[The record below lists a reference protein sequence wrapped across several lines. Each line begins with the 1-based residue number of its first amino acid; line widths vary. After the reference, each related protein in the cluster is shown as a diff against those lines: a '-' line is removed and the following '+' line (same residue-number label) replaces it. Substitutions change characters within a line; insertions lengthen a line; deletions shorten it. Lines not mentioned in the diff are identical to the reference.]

1 MKRPLVLGCVVAAVA
16 LATAGLLPGLIGPYF
31 MRLVIF
37 SLIYAL
43 LALSLNLT
51 LGFRGELSL
60 GHQTFF
66 GVGAYAAAILATNYE
81 WPLLLLLPV
90 TAACA
95 AITAFGIGLVAL
107 RMRGP
112 YFAIVTLSFGVIAQ
126 ILAVNLVDLTNGPMG
141 ISGIGATPS
150 SFLGFAVPWR
160 SDIVCY
166 GMLVVLVF
174 LSGLVTFAL
183 RESKFGRAWRALR
196 DHEDLAAA
204 IGIPDF
210 RMDLL
215 ALVISA
221 AMAGVA
227 GGVYA
232 FYTSVVAPDDVF
244 SFAIVIAMLIPV
256 VLGGRGTIVGPD
268 RRRLHLC
275 LCTRIFA
282 DRAGLAVADLRAAPG
297 GARHSRA
304 GRAGR
309 AGVAGAGEV
318 ARTLPVEC
326 ECGGGQGM
334 SPPVAALLSVQY
346 LSVQFGGLIAVGE
359 VSFDISEGEIVS
371 LIGPNG
377 AGKTTTVN
385 ASHRFRPTDRRLGS
399 LRPRGNRRA
408 AAGTGRCRW
417 ARAHVSER
425 GDVCEHDG
433 CREFSQPGALLPSAP
448 ASGRRCFAARP
459 LCVGARYPQTR
470 RRTRRSAWAS
480 AAGAMRPRAIFPM
493 ASSACSASASR

>member
-1 MKRPLVLGCVVAAVA
+1 MNRPLVLGCVVAVAA
-16 LATAGLLPGLIGPYF
+16 LAAGCVLPSLIGPYF

-66 GVGAYAAAILATNYE
+66 GVGAYAAAILATTYE

-90 TAACA
+90 AAACA
-95 AITAFGIGLVAL
+95 AITAFAIGLVAL

-141 ISGIGATPS
+141 ISGIGAKPS
-150 SFLGFAVPWR
+150 SYLGFTVPWR

-174 LSGLVTFAL
+174 LSGLITFAL

-227 GGVYA
+227 GAVYA

-256 VLGGRGTIVGPD
+256 VLGGRGTIVGPIVGAFIYAFAPEYLRIAQD
-268 RRRLHLC
+268 WRLP
-275 LCTRIFA
+275 IF
-282 DRAGLAVADLRAAPG
+282 GLLLVLLVILAPEGLVVLALRAPEKLRARFRQ
-297 GARHSRA
+297 GAA
-304 GRAGR
+304 E
-309 AGVAGAGEV
+309 AGE
-318 ARTLPVEC
+318 
-326 ECGGGQGM
+326 
-334 SPPVAALLSVQY
+334 
-346 LSVQFGGLIAVGE
+346 
-359 VSFDISEGEIVS
+359 
-371 LIGPNG
+371 
-377 AGKTTTVN
+377 
-385 ASHRFRPTDRRLGS
+385 
-399 LRPRGNRRA
+399 
-408 AAGTGRCRW
+408 
-417 ARAHVSER
+417 
-425 GDVCEHDG
+425 
-433 CREFSQPGALLPSAP
+433 
-448 ASGRRCFAARP
+448 
-459 LCVGARYPQTR
+459 
-470 RRTRRSAWAS
+470 
-480 AAGAMRPRAIFPM
+480 
-493 ASSACSASASR
+493 

>member
-1 MKRPLVLGCVVAAVA
+1 MKHPVFLACVVAAVA
-16 LATAGLLPGLIGPYF
+16 LAAGGVLPGLIGAYF

-66 GVGAYAAAILATNYE
+66 GVGAYAAAILATTYE
-81 WPLLLLLPV
+81 LPLLLLLPV

-95 AITAFGIGLVAL
+95 AIVAFGIGLVAL

-141 ISGIGATPS
+141 ISGIGAAPTS
-150 SFLGFAVPWR
+150 LLGFAVPFG
-160 SDIVCY
+160 SEVVCY

-256 VLGGRGTIVGPD
+256 VLGGRGTIIGPIIGAFIYTFAPEYLRIAQD
-268 RRRLHLC
+268 WRLPIFGLLLVVLVILAPEGLIVLAIRAPEKIRGLFRRQGAH
-275 LCTRIFA
+275 A
-282 DRAGLAVADLRAAPG
+282 D
-297 GARHSRA
+297 
-304 GRAGR
+304 
-309 AGVAGAGEV
+309 GAG
-318 ARTLPVEC
+318 
-326 ECGGGQGM
+326 
-334 SPPVAALLSVQY
+334 
-346 LSVQFGGLIAVGE
+346 
-359 VSFDISEGEIVS
+359 
-371 LIGPNG
+371 PN
-377 AGKTTTVN
+377 
-385 ASHRFRPTDRRLGS
+385 
-399 LRPRGNRRA
+399 
-408 AAGTGRCRW
+408 
-417 ARAHVSER
+417 
-425 GDVCEHDG
+425 
-433 CREFSQPGALLPSAP
+433 Q
-448 ASGRRCFAARP
+448 
-459 LCVGARYPQTR
+459 
-470 RRTRRSAWAS
+470 
-480 AAGAMRPRAIFPM
+480 
-493 ASSACSASASR
+493 

>member
-66 GVGAYAAAILATNYE
+66 GVGAYAAAILAANYE

-150 SFLGFAVPWR
+150 SFFGFAVPWR
-160 SDIVCY
+160 SDVVCY

-256 VLGGRGTIVGPD
+256 VLGGRGTIVGPIVGAFIYAFAPEYLRIAQD
-268 RRRLHLC
+268 WRLP
-275 LCTRIFA
+275 IFGVLLVVLVILA
-282 DRAGLAVADLRAAPG
+282 PEGLVVLALRAPEKL
-297 GARHSRA
+297 RA
-304 GRAGR
+304 
-309 AGVAGAGEV
+309 
-318 ARTLPVEC
+318 
-326 ECGGGQGM
+326 
-334 SPPVAALLSVQY
+334 
-346 LSVQFGGLIAVGE
+346 
-359 VSFDISEGEIVS
+359 
-371 LIGPNG
+371 
-377 AGKTTTVN
+377 
-385 ASHRFRPTDRRLGS
+385 RFRS
-399 LRPRGNRRA
+399 N
-408 AAGTGRCRW
+408 
-417 ARAHVSER
+417 
-425 GDVCEHDG
+425 
-433 CREFSQPGALLPSAP
+433 
-448 ASGRRCFAARP
+448 
-459 LCVGARYPQTR
+459 
-470 RRTRRSAWAS
+470 AS
-480 AAGAMRPRAIFPM
+480 AAEAKE
-493 ASSACSASASR
+493 

>member
-1 MKRPLVLGCVVAAVA
+1 MSRPLVLACVVAAVA
-16 LATAGLLPGLIGPYF
+16 LAAGGALPNVIGPYF

-66 GVGAYAAAILATNYE
+66 GVGAYAAAILATTYE
-81 WPLLLLLPV
+81 WPLLLLLPIA
-90 TAACA
+90 AACA
-95 AITAFGIGLVAL
+95 AITAFAIGLVAL

-150 SFLGFAVPWR
+150 SYLGFTVPWR

-166 GMLVVLVF
+166 AMLVILVF
-174 LSGLVTFAL
+174 LSGLITFAL

-227 GGVYA
+227 GAVYA

-256 VLGGRGTIVGPD
+256 VLGGRGTIVGPIIGAFIYAFAPEYLRIAQD
-268 RRRLHLC
+268 WRLP
-275 LCTRIFA
+275 IF
-282 DRAGLAVADLRAAPG
+282 GLLLVLLVILAPEGLVVLALRAPE
-297 GARHSRA
+297 RLRA
-304 GRAGR
+304 
-309 AGVAGAGEV
+309 
-318 ARTLPVEC
+318 
-326 ECGGGQGM
+326 
-334 SPPVAALLSVQY
+334 
-346 LSVQFGGLIAVGE
+346 
-359 VSFDISEGEIVS
+359 
-371 LIGPNG
+371 
-377 AGKTTTVN
+377 
-385 ASHRFRPTDRRLGS
+385 RFRQG
-399 LRPRGNRRA
+399 A
-408 AAGTGRCRW
+408 AE
-417 ARAHVSER
+417 ARE
-425 GDVCEHDG
+425 
-433 CREFSQPGALLPSAP
+433 
-448 ASGRRCFAARP
+448 
-459 LCVGARYPQTR
+459 
-470 RRTRRSAWAS
+470 
-480 AAGAMRPRAIFPM
+480 
-493 ASSACSASASR
+493 